1 MGIMA
6 RRFFGGGLG
15 GKTSSRLSFSDRA
28 FHFICDF
35 WLFLSF
41 VLILY
46 PLWYCLICSFSS
58 TEAIIQGKVVLL
70 PVNLSLRAYNSVFK
84 YVLLRQGFFNS
95 LFYVAGG
102 TVVAV
107 SLLLLAAY
115 PLSRRDLPGR
125 KFFQSLFVVTMF
137 FNGGIIP
144 NYLLMRDLNLLGSR
158 WALVLGFMFSCYN
171 MIIVKSY
178 FQNSLPGGLLDAAHI
193 DGCGDVQFFFRIA
206 LPLAVPVIAVMVLFN
221 AVGIWNGYFNG
232 MLYLTKPDT
241 YNFQMVLRDIL
252 FVAQMPMEML
262 SNMDPERVQNM
273 RNILQQIRYAVLV
286 VGALPMM
293 LLYPFIQKYFI
304 RGIMIGSLK
313 E

>member
-1 MGIMA
+1 MRLRKKRHNSFA
-6 RRFFGGGLG
+6 
-15 GKTSSRLSFSDRA
+15 RLSFPDKI
-28 FHFICDF
+28 FHFFCTL
-35 WLFLSF
+35 WLVFSF

-46 PLWYCLICSFSS
+46 PLWYCVICSFSS
-58 TEAIIQGKVVLL
+58 TQAIIEGKVIFW
-70 PVNLSLRAYNSVFK
+70 PVEFSARAYNSVFK
-84 YVLLRQGFFNS
+84 YALLRQGFFNS
-95 LFYVAGG
+95 LFYVAAG
-102 TVVAV
+102 TTVAV
-107 SLLLLAAY
+107 ALLLLAAY

-125 KFFQSLFVVTMF
+125 KFFQWFFIVTMF

-144 NYLLMRDLNLLGSR
+144 NYILMRDINLIGSR
-158 WALVLGFMFSCYN
+158 LALVLGFMFSCYN

-178 FQNSLPGGLLDAAHI
+178 FQNSIPSGLLDAAHI
-193 DGCGDVQFFFRIA
+193 DGCGDAQFFFRIA

-232 MLYLTKPDT
+232 ILYLTKPET

-273 RNILQQIRYAVLV
+273 RNVLQQIRYAVLI

-293 LLYPFIQKYFI
+293 ILYPFIQKYFI